1 MRISTTLAVLT
12 ATLAL
17 AAHAPAITP
26 DQMRADLEAAAAA
39 LWDTHPYL
47 SDTVEPDAWAGAVA
61 EVEAAIPALS
71 DAGFYLAIQ
80 RLAAFARDGHTNAL
94 PTRPDST
101 GPAYPVRFRLASDGL
116 LVMDAAPEYAD
127 AVGAR
132 VVSMYGREI
141 PDLFTALE
149 PHFPGDN
156 PVAAAGW
163 SEIFI
168 RFPMVMQAAGIATEG
183 SLGTT
188 LVVETEAGEER
199 SFELTPMQG
208 DPRAMGPAPEVWPTI
223 RDDWAETP
231 LPERQSGERH
241 WFTTIDDGA
250 TLYVRYREVQDDEDE
265 TIAAF
270 AERLWAFA
278 AEHDEIER
286 IVFDVR
292 GNGGGN
298 NYLNQPLILGLVRS
312 RFDEPGGSFCL
323 IDCDT
328 FSAAMNFVGELE
340 RLTHTIF
347 VGEPTGAGPN
357 HAGDSER
364 FMLEHSGIML
374 RVSQLWWQF
383 SDPRDPRKWVRPD
396 IAAPLDM
403 HAWRT
408 GEDPGLAAI
417 RTFGEVPSHL
427 TGRPA
432 SRWQRLTQRRPW
444 QGLVGGFDGAWTPF
458 APVGQ

>member
-1 MRISTTLAVLT
+1 MRISTTLVVLA
-12 ATLAL
+12 ATLAG
-17 AAHAPAITP
+17 AAHAAAATP
-26 DQMRADLEAAAAA
+26 EEMRADLEVATNA

-47 SDTVEPDAWAGAVA
+47 SDRMTPEAWAEAVG
-61 EVEAAIPALS
+61 EVEAAIPTLT

-80 RLAAFARDGHTNAL
+80 RLAAFAHDGHTNAL
-94 PTRPDST
+94 PTRPEST

-116 LVMDAAPEYAD
+116 LVMDAAPELAD

-132 VVSMYGREI
+132 VVSIYGREI
-141 PDLFTALE
+141 PDLFRALQA
-149 PHFPGDN
+149 HFPGDN
-156 PVAAAGW
+156 PIAAAGW
-163 SEIFI
+163 TEVFI
-168 RFPMVMQAAGIATEG
+168 RFPMVMQAAGIARSDAMG
-183 SLGTT
+183 AT
-188 LVVETEAGEER
+188 LVVETAEGETL
-199 SFELTPMQG
+199 SFDLTPMQG
-208 DPRAMGPAPEVWPTI
+208 DPRPMGPAPEGWTTI
-223 RDDWAETP
+223 RDGWDETP
-231 LPERQSGERH
+231 LPEQRPGERH

-250 TLYVRYREVQDDEDE
+250 TLYVRYREVQDDEEE

-278 AEHDEIER
+278 GEHPEIAR
-286 IVFDVR
+286 IIFDVR

-312 RFDEPGGSFCL
+312 RFDEPGRAFCL
-323 IDCDT
+323 IDRDT

-364 FMLEHSGIML
+364 FMLEHTGVML

-383 SDPRDPRKWVRPD
+383 SDPRDTRKWVRPD

-403 HAWRT
+403 RAWRT

-417 RTFGEVPSHL
+417 RAFEEVPQHL
-427 TGRPA
+427 TGRPV

-444 QGLVGGFDGAWTPF
+444 QGLVGGFDGEWQVG
-458 APVGQ
+458 APVTE